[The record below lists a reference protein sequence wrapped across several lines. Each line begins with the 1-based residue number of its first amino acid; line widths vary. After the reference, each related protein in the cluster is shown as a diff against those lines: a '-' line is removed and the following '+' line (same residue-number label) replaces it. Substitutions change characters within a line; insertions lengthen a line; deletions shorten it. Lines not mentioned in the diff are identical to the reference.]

1 VSDHLLAALSHVPT
15 FARLDEDGLA
25 TLRDAMSVAKFED
38 LELVVEQGVESDA
51 FYAITAGKAEVCD
64 PTQT

>member
-1 VSDHLLAALSHVPT
+1 VPT

-25 TLRDAMSVAKFED
+25 MLRDAMSVAKFED